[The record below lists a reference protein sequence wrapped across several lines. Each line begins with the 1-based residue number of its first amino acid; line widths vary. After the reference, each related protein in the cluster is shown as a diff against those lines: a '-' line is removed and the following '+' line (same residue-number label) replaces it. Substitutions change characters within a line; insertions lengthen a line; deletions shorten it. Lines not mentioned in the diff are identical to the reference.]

1 MSSLGVGKGDN
12 FLGGKGRQH
21 QMARGSAAR
30 STAGGAAGVRTV
42 TRPSLSETLA
52 GGAKVND
59 LCDLLTITYRHK
71 YFQDLIQ
78 YENPRDLIV

>member
-59 LCDLLTITYRHK
+59 LCDGTRRS
-71 YFQDLIQ
+71 QWMCELIAA
-78 YENPRDLIV
+78 EVCDAMHSRA